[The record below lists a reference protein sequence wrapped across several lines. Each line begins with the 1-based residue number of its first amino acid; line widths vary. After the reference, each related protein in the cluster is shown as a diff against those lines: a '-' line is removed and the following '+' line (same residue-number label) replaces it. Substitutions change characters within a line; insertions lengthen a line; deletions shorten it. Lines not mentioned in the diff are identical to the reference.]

1 MLLTNLMKAIG
12 VRRRPSAEDLISK
25 GTAFLNAGAWQDAA
39 ACFEAA
45 LQAAPHDF
53 TLTAV
58 GLGNVVART
67 EEEYLEINVRLASD
81 MQGLSRLR
89 SSLRQRTQDSPL
101 MDEEGFTLAL
111 EDIYR
116 DIWREWCVNGT
127 VAPKIPGSPD

>member
-53 TLTAV
+53 TLLNNL
-58 GLGNVVART
+58 GLCHASR
-67 EEEYLEINVRLASD
+67 YL
-81 MQGLSRLR
+81 
-89 SSLRQRTQDSPL
+89 P
-101 MDEEGFTLAL
+101 
-111 EDIYR
+111 
-116 DIWREWCVNGT
+116 
-127 VAPKIPGSPD
+127 